1 MEAKI
6 KTEPELAKMEP
17 EEFKKI
23 FYNLME
29 NGKKVEHEFRT
40 DWINNRGLKG
50 YLTDGGA
57 IMTLEFPNGRILEC
71 RESYGKDVTIER
83 RPSRQKEL
91 AKEKAEAAKAAKI
104 AKVNERG
111 DLVIPKEYRE
121 LVEKALKVAEIA
133 LNENKQATW
142 IINMVQGKNK
152 AKQIHWLLKNVAKVG

>member
-6 KTEPELAKMEP
+6 KTEPELAEMEP

-29 NGKKVEHEFRT
+29 NGKKVEQEFRT
-40 DWINNRGLKG
+40 DWINNNGLKG

-71 RESYGKDVTIER
+71 RELYGNDVTIER
-83 RPSRQKEL
+83 RPSRSKEL
-91 AKEKAEAAKAAKI
+91 AKAKAKAAKAAKI

-142 IINMVQGKNK
+142 IINMAQGKNK

>member
-1 MEAKI
+1 MK
-6 KTEPELAKMEP
+6 P

-23 FYNLME
+23 FNKLME
-29 NGKKVEHEFRT
+29 TGLPVKKEFRT
-40 DWINNRGLKG
+40 EYHNENGLKG

-71 RESYGKDVTIER
+71 RELYGKDVTIER
-83 RPSRQKEL
+83 RPPRHKEI

-104 AKVNERG
+104 AKINERG

-142 IINMVQGKNK
+142 IIDMAQGKNK